1 MATNDFLVFGGGS
14 SPNVIDQATYA
25 ALTARLSGFQSGTAL
40 SAQLNK
46 VWRQSSIMAAVLA
59 QFTANFSGQNSVDD
73 GTTAA
78 LLANLQAAINA
89 AGITAPQFD
98 NSTRL
103 ATTAFIQR
111 QGLKASGF
119 VVYTA
124 TATLPAS
131 VCGSVIYTGGPSA
144 FTLTLPPAAAVP
156 GGARIEVYSMAGAG
170 VTFSAQGSDT
180 IPATG
185 SKTIVLNAG
194 DTMALQSNG
203 IDHWELVGGSVAL
216 LYAAVMAGANWKTPP
231 QFDNSGRL
239 ATTAFVQRAQGN
251 FQVRKFITGGALA
264 ASDSGSWIEVGG
276 NGPITVTLPAPST
289 DNLVYSITNVTNNS
303 TPVTISTASA
313 SIYNQAS
320 ASSSFSLD
328 VGATVEL
335 VSDASN
341 WTVISHYTRSPI
353 AQTPAQFDSSTKL
366 ATTAF
371 VQQAL
376 GNYRSARGYAGN
388 ATLSAIDIGA
398 MITWDGN
405 GTLTLPDATAVPGGS
420 AIRVFKYA
428 GPIASVLAANKP
440 GQLNVPTSGAD
451 TYTFAVGVYGFFEL
465 VNESGVK
472 WDVAGELFNQFGT
485 TAADGDNSTRL
496 ATTAFVQRAGG
507 AVVGSMRNAAMG
519 VPVASTSA
527 TFTAD
532 EVVVETALGG
542 VAYKLDN
549 FNQTINLA
557 TTGAG
562 GTDTGSAPVSG
573 FVALYA
579 IYNPTTKARALLAR
593 NATSAVQPNVYG
605 GGNMPAGYT
614 ASALVSVWQ
623 TTSGGLLNV
632 GSQFDRVI
640 STPGFTVLSTTTQA
654 GSYTSF
660 SISGGVPPN
669 AKTARGYQSIT
680 GNTASA
686 GLSSSIA
693 GSASGIGAAGQAA
706 TMPTNSAS
714 VTTPFPHIPLVTP
727 QTLYY
732 LAAASSGTLTFVVGV
747 YEYTF

>member
-73 GTTAA
+73 GTIAT

-98 NSTRL
+98 N
-103 ATTAFIQR
+103 TA
-111 QGLKASGF
+111 K
-119 VVYTA
+119 
-124 TATLPAS
+124 
-131 VCGSVIYTGGPSA
+131 
-144 FTLTLPPAAAVP
+144 
-156 GGARIEVYSMAGAG
+156 
-170 VTFSAQGSDT
+170 
-180 IPATG
+180 
-185 SKTIVLNAG
+185 
-194 DTMALQSNG
+194 
-203 IDHWELVGGSVAL
+203 
-216 LYAAVMAGANWKTPP
+216 
-231 QFDNSGRL
+231 L
-239 ATTAFVQRAQGN
+239 ATTAFVQRALGN
-251 FQVRKFITGGALA
+251 FNGFVQYSAAATMANSTIGAY
-264 ASDSGSWIEVGG
+264 VQ
-276 NGPITVTLPAPST
+276 TVTNAFTLTVPSPVSVPGGLIAFW
-289 DNLVYSITNVTNNS
+289 NNNS
-303 TPVTISTASA
+303 NPVTLST
-313 SIYNQAS
+313 
-320 ASSSFSLD
+320 L
-328 VGATVEL
+328 VGKFYGGLGTATSTYVMQPQECI
-335 VSDASN
+335 VIATDGIN
-341 WTVISHYTRSPI
+341 WCVNESTLRGNT
-353 AQTPAQFDSSTKL
+353 AAQFDNSTML

-371 VQQAL
+371 TQRAL
-376 GNYRSARGYAGN
+376 GNYRSARGYVGN
-388 ATLSAIDIGA
+388 ATLSATDIGA

-405 GTLTLPDATAVPGGS
+405 GTLTLPDATAFPGGA

-440 GQLNVPTSGAD
+440 GQMNVPTSGAD

-465 VNESGVK
+465 INESSMK

-485 TAADGDNSTRL
+485 TAAAGDNSTRL
-496 ATTAFVQRAGG
+496 ATTAFVKQAGESFSGIQGINATASLNGGHVGAFLWAYGAGITLTLPPVAGVPNGATITIATPVGITVKGNGTENINNQSGGLSNTFALNAGEQAQFVSNTGAWYLSSYTTVLGTTPSQFDNSNKLATTEFVQRAVG

-519 VPVASTSA
+519 VPVASASA

-542 VAYKLDN
+542 AAFRIAN
-549 FNQTINLA
+549 FNKTINLA

-562 GTDTGSAPVSG
+562 GMDTGSAPVSG

-579 IYNPTTKARALLAR
+579 IYNPTTGASALLAR

-706 TMPTNSAS
+706 TMPTSSAS

>member
-73 GTTAA
+73 GTIAT

-98 NSTRL
+98 N
-103 ATTAFIQR
+103 TA
-111 QGLKASGF
+111 K
-119 VVYTA
+119 
-124 TATLPAS
+124 
-131 VCGSVIYTGGPSA
+131 
-144 FTLTLPPAAAVP
+144 
-156 GGARIEVYSMAGAG
+156 
-170 VTFSAQGSDT
+170 
-180 IPATG
+180 
-185 SKTIVLNAG
+185 
-194 DTMALQSNG
+194 
-203 IDHWELVGGSVAL
+203 
-216 LYAAVMAGANWKTPP
+216 
-231 QFDNSGRL
+231 L
-239 ATTAFVQRAQGN
+239 ATTAFVQRALGN
-251 FQVRKFITGGALA
+251 FNGFVQYSAAATMANSTIGAY
-264 ASDSGSWIEVGG
+264 VQ
-276 NGPITVTLPAPST
+276 TVTNAFTLTVPSPVSVPGGLIAFW
-289 DNLVYSITNVTNNS
+289 NNNS
-303 TPVTISTASA
+303 NPVTLST
-313 SIYNQAS
+313 
-320 ASSSFSLD
+320 L
-328 VGATVEL
+328 VGKFYGGLGTATSTYVMQPQECI
-335 VSDASN
+335 VIATDGIN
-341 WTVISHYTRSPI
+341 WCVNESTLRGNT
-353 AQTPAQFDSSTKL
+353 AAQFDNSTML

-371 VQQAL
+371 TQRAL
-376 GNYRSARGYAGN
+376 GNYRSARGYVGN
-388 ATLSAIDIGA
+388 ATLSATDIGA

-405 GTLTLPDATAVPGGS
+405 GTLTLPDATAFPGGA

-440 GQLNVPTSGAD
+440 GQMNVPTSGAD

-465 VNESGVK
+465 INESSMK

-485 TAADGDNSTRL
+485 TAAAGDNSTRL
-496 ATTAFVQRAGG
+496 ATTAFVKQAGESFSGIQGINATASLNGGHVGAFLWAYGAGITLTLPPVAGVPNGATITIATPVGITVKGNGTENINNQSGGLSNTFALNAGEQAQFVSNTGAWYLSSYTTVLGTTPSQFDNSNKLATTEFVQRAVG

-519 VPVASTSA
+519 VPVASASA

-542 VAYKLDN
+542 AAFRIAN
-549 FNQTINLA
+549 FNKTINLA

-562 GTDTGSAPVSG
+562 GMDTGSAPVSG

-579 IYNPTTKARALLAR
+579 IYNPTTGASALLAR